1 MNCGV
6 LAVSWPHMKLYVLQ
20 AKVMCSVTD
29 AMHAPHGNQLETH
42 VIDG

>member
-1 MNCGV
+1 
-6 LAVSWPHMKLYVLQ
+6 MKLYVL
-20 AKVMCSVTD
+20 KVMCSVTD